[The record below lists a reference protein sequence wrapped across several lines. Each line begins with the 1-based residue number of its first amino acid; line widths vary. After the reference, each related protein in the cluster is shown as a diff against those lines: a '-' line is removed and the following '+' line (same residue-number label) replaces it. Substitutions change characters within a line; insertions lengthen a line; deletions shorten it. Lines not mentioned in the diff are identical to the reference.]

1 MNQVARFRNT
11 RPNLSLTGDVATT
24 PLVAVG
30 PYKDFVISVLTTP
43 SSAARTLR
51 FAVQSED
58 GGTPHVLYD
67 SSNAV
72 VEMTVAPGRAYAL
85 PAGLAAAAFVKVFH
99 TGSGVVTAT
108 IDIKA

>member
-11 RPNLSLTGDVATT
+11 RPNLSLTADAATT

-30 PYKDFVISVLTTP
+30 AYKHFIISVLTTP

-51 FAVQSED
+51 FAVQSND
-58 GGTPHVLYD
+58 GETPHVLYD

-85 PAGLAAAAFVKVFH
+85 PAELAAAAFVKVFH
-99 TGSGVVTAT
+99 TGASLLLRS
-108 IDIKA
+108 

>member
-1 MNQVARFRNT
+1 MRNT

-30 PYKDFVISVLTTP
+30 PYKDCLISVLTTP

-51 FAVQSED
+51 FAVQSND
-58 GGTPHVLYD
+58 GETPHVLYNA
-67 SSNAV
+67 SNTV

-85 PAGLAAAAFVKVFH
+85 PSELAAAAFVKVFH
-99 TGSGVVTAT
+99 TGAGVVTAT

>member
-1 MNQVARFRNT
+1 MNQVARLRNT

-30 PYKDFVISVLTTP
+30 PYKDFIITVLSTP
-43 SSAARTLR
+43 SSANRTLR
-51 FAVQSED
+51 FAVQSND
-58 GGTPHVLYD
+58 GETPHVLYN

-72 VEMTVAPGRAYAL
+72 VELTVAPGRAYAL

-99 TGSGVVTAT
+99 TGAGVVTAT
-108 IDIKA
+108 IDLKS